1 MPKCGFGFL
10 QRHLV
15 SPSNWGRGRY
25 GSYYSFA
32 DSMTARAPREMEGSF
47 AETDEVE
54 KETNWNG
61 TSRLHA
67 VCEYPFKEVF
77 SQYSTSQ

>member
-1 MPKCGFGFL
+1 MPFVSRSIFGNFFFPLLCQNAVCFCFL

-54 KETNWNG
+54 KETN
-61 TSRLHA
+61 
-67 VCEYPFKEVF
+67 
-77 SQYSTSQ
+77 